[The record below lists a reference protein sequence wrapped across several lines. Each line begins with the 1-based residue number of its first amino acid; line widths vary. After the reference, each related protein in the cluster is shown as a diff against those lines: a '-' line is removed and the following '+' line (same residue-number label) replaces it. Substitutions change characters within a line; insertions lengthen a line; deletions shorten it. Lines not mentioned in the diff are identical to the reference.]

1 MPLVAFLAT
10 KINKEQHPHP
20 HGVGGGGRGGE
31 GRGGEGREGE
41 GRGGKGRGGG
51 QLPPPGKLNGFF
63 FFVTLCLRLLGLVL

>member
-20 HGVGGGGRGGE
+20 HGVGGGK
-31 GRGGEGREGE
+31 

-63 FFVTLCLRLLGLVL
+63 FFFVTLCLRLLGLVL

>member
-20 HGVGGGGRGGE
+20 HGVGGGK
-31 GRGGEGREGE
+31 

-63 FFVTLCLRLLGLVL
+63 CNIVFEVVGPCLVAILVRNLKNAN

>member
-20 HGVGGGGRGGE
+20 HGVGGGK
-31 GRGGEGREGE
+31 

-63 FFVTLCLRLLGLVL
+63 FLVTLCLRLLGLVL